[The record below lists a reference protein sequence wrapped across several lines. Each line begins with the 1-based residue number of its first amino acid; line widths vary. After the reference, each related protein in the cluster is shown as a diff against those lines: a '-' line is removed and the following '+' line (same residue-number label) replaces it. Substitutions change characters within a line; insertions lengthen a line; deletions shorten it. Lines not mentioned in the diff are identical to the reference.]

1 MPFLAALVQFCGME
15 FNCRAIGSFLILFSP
30 SYWFGVYT
38 NIRFNDFRRL
48 TLRQG
53 AWKEFCLKTQ
63 SRQKLWLLISV
74 PSHFGIGENLTRA
87 PEVERPF

>member
-1 MPFLAALVQFCGME
+1 MPFLAALVQFLGME
-15 FNCRAIGSFLILFSP
+15 FNYRAIGSFLILFPP

-63 SRQKLWLLISV
+63 SR
-74 PSHFGIGENLTRA
+74 
-87 PEVERPF
+87 

>member
-1 MPFLAALVQFCGME
+1 MPFLAALVQFLGME
-15 FNCRAIGSFLILFSP
+15 FNYRAIGSFLILFP
-30 SYWFGVYT
+30 ASYWFGVYT

-63 SRQKLWLLISV
+63 S
-74 PSHFGIGENLTRA
+74 
-87 PEVERPF
+87 